1 MTILNKYKKW
11 NNTLKINNKNN
22 WDFILSSKLFSDKK
36 DCGSLCSLI
45 DLSNPKC
52 INNNSLYSLEEYV
65 WNNSINKGIELKNI
79 GLTGIDSGYINYNVS
94 EITNEEFYQIL
105 SDTVLKIDSNDLRLK
120 LKPVNSN
127 NNVFDL
133 SFSLN
138 NEEDDTY
145 ISLRGGFFQGFFK
158 IYGHDYQILPCSIEN
173 YWKLDFTLRLKDYD
187 VTHNSLNGVNPNN
200 KGIFFYIGTRSEN
213 KFLIHYDYD
222 FSNFE
227 KRNVESIRDI
237 ICDDIYK
244 GYYCDNF
251 SDIVLEPEDKLY
263 FADEYM
269 VEDYSTNESHE
280 NNYNSYFIDDY
291 LKKEIDITDK
301 IVVDSNDNA
310 IDIEGYFEVKTDN
323 KFLFFDNT
331 KEGYTTDTWENDIE
345 IVLSDRKRPKTPNLY
360 LLMGTSSDTYTTD
373 TLEQYYK
380 SLPQEKPSFKDIT
393 NNAFALRIKDDGS
406 IGYRYLTYDCETQYK
421 IIEEY
426 SKTNIV
432 KYDEW
437 TNISVM
443 MKKITPLTMKI
454 YIYVNEKLKFISKE
468 IPILNLREIDEYN
481 TKQEGVPYN
490 ISLGGGT
497 MGLCNSLWLNYY
509 DNFDYILPLE
519 KYFAGSF
526 LGDVKLFSFFNK
538 D

>member
-65 WNNSINKGIELKNI
+65 WNNSINKGVELKNI

-133 SFSLN
+133 SSSLN
-138 NEEDDTY
+138 NEEDNTY

-269 VEDYSTNESHE
+269 IEDNSTNESHE

-291 LKKEIDITDK
+291 LKKEIDISDK

-331 KEGYTTDTWENDIE
+331 KDGYTTDTWEDDIE

-406 IGYRYLTYDCETQYK
+406 IGYRYLIYDCETQYK

-426 SKTNIV
+426 SKTNII

-443 MKKITPLTMKI
+443 LKKITPLTMKI

-468 IPILNLREIDEYN
+468 IPLLNLREIDEYN

>member
-22 WDFILSSKLFSDKK
+22 WDFILSSKLFSNKK
-36 DCGSLCSLI
+36 DCCSLCSLI

-280 NNYNSYFIDDY
+280 NNYNSYFMDDY

-345 IVLSDRKRPKTPNLY
+345 IVLSDRKRHKTPNLY